1 MPVSPA
7 VPSVSERFPLY
18 TEFDPLV
25 PIRCVTPDLHGCIH
39 RFFDT
44 SPISPSGRYLA
55 AFALPFENRGPQP
68 GEAGSVVLVDLQSGE
83 QKRVADTRGWEPQMG
98 ANLNWGGNDE
108 TLFLNDVDPKTWDA
122 FAVKLNP
129 HTGEARR
136 LDGPVYH
143 ASPDGRYLAAS
154 NPKAMRR
161 TQGGY
166 GVVVP
171 DDHIPR
177 FTDTREDEGVWL
189 TDTQTGQTKMIVSL
203 AELMRVAD
211 SPKFAEAGGHD
222 GVECY
227 GFHSKFSPCG
237 RRLLFTTRWCKHEPE
252 PVIGLHGGRK
262 DLRYTV
268 FTMDLNRDTPE
279 ADGFPKVENL
289 CATIG
294 DEQWEK
300 HGHHVNWE
308 PDGNGLSA
316 NLALHR
322 DEMRFVRCE
331 LDGSGLREVCE
342 GVVGSGHPS
351 IHPTAGHFVT
361 DTYVFESLAFDDG
374 TTPLRWVDM
383 KTGQDRR
390 VARYTSRTPHQAQDG
405 TLRLDPHPAWDRTW
419 THVAFNTFL
428 NGTRRVMVADMRPL
442 FDG

>member
-1 MPVSPA
+1 MPAADA
-7 VPSVSERFPLY
+7 VPTLSEGFPPY
-18 TEFDPLV
+18 ADFDPRV

-83 QKRVADTRGWEPQMG
+83 QRRVAESRGWEPQMG
-98 ANLNWGGNDE
+98 ANLNWGGDDE
-108 TLFLNDVDPKTWDA
+108 TLFFNDVDPQTWDA

-129 HTGEARR
+129 LTGGTQRM
-136 LDGPVYH
+136 DGPVYH

-166 GVVVP
+166 GVIVP
-171 DDHIPR
+171 DAHTPR
-177 FTDTREDEGVWL
+177 FTSTPEDEGLWL
-189 TDTQTGQTKMIVSL
+189 TDADTGRTKMIVSL

-211 SPKFAEAGGHD
+211 SSAFADAGGHER
-222 GVECY
+222 VECY

-237 RRLLFTTRWCKHEPE
+237 RRLLFTTRWCGHEPK
-252 PVIGLHGGRK
+252 PAFGLHGGRK

-268 FTMDLNRDTPE
+268 FTMDLNRDAPE

-289 CATIG
+289 WATIG

-300 HGHHVNWE
+300 GGHHVNWF
-308 PDGNGLSA
+308 PDGDALSA

-322 DEMRFVRCE
+322 DGMRFVRCG

-361 DTYVFESLAFDDG
+361 DTYVHEPLAFKDG
-374 TTPLRWVDM
+374 TTPLRWVD
-383 KTGQDRR
+383 TVSGEEHQ
-390 VARYTSRTPHQAQDG
+390 VARYPSRTPYQQQDG
-405 TLRLDPHPAWDRTW
+405 TLRLDPHPAWDRAW
-419 THVAFNTFL
+419 THVAFNVFL
-428 NGTRRVMVADMRPL
+428 DGTRRVMVADMRPL
-442 FDG
+442 LGG